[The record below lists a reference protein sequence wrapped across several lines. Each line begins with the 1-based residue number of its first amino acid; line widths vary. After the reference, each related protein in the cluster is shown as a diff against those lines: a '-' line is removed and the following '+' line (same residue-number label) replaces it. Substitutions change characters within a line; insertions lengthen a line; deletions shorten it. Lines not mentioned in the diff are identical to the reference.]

1 MDRGF
6 KLTADPRPPLDGKEF
21 NDPTAWGYC
30 RWCAFDVAVYMGA
43 MVEHRRYRN
52 GSNDSVCT
60 GSGREPAPVS
70 PTEAKAAM
78 TVSLFKSAD
87 QTRRRAYWARQ
98 RQTARRM
105 AADRLRAKMGSPT
118 RVTVTSMATG
128 EEVDITDAIIGP
140 VHLDYDPFELEED
153 DDGEERDRP

>member
-1 MDRGF
+1 MTRLSDP
-6 KLTADPRPPLDGKEF
+6 DPRPPLDGKEF

-30 RWCAFDVAVYMGA
+30 RWCAFDVAVYMGR

-52 GSNDSVCT
+52 GHDESACT
-60 GSGREPAPVS
+60 GSGREPTVPS
-70 PTEAKAAM
+70 PTEAKAAPV
-78 TVSLFKSAD
+78 VSFYKVAD
-87 QTRRRAYWARQ
+87 RTRRRAYWARQ
-98 RQTARRM
+98 RQTARRI
-105 AADRLRAKMGSPT
+105 AADRLRVKMGSPT
-118 RVTVTSMATG
+118 KVTVTSMATG

>member
-1 MDRGF
+1 MDRGV
-6 KLTADPRPPLDGKEF
+6 KLTTDPRPPLDGKEF

-52 GSNDSVCT
+52 SSNDSVCT
-60 GSGREPAPVS
+60 GSGREPTVPS
-70 PTEAKAAM
+70 PREAKAVM
-78 TVSLFKSAD
+78 VVSLYKSVD
-87 QTRRRAYWARQ
+87 RTRRRAYWARQ

-105 AADRLRAKMGSPT
+105 AADRLIKGMVMNQT
-118 RVTVTSMATG
+118 KVTVTSMATG
-128 EEVDITDAIIGP
+128 EEIDITDAIIGP
-140 VHLDYDPFELEED
+140 VHLDMEE